1 MYGYYNVQSHYSL
14 KKGAAFLGVGTE
26 SIISVKT
33 DDGGRM
39 IPEELEKQIKASI
52 AEVRWRAVEILGL
65 FKIIGQLMLMTT
77 NSLPVSDVF
86 FI

>member
-1 MYGYYNVQSHYSL
+1 
-14 KKGAAFLGVGTE
+14 
-26 SIISVKT
+26 
-33 DDGGRM
+33 M
-39 IPEELEKQIKASI
+39 IPEELEKQIKASV
-52 AEVRWRAVEILGL
+52 AEVRRRAVEILGL